1 MTWVFFVIVGCG
13 GKKGGRKRKMF
24 CGEQRP
30 VRVGDKRLG
39 VGEETFFF
47 ARWLRREIKVSGHS
61 YRLIEICPP
70 PVLAGCLR

>member
-1 MTWVFFVIVGCG
+1 MAESLVWFKTDKPCRMTWVFFVIVGCG

-39 VGEETFFF
+39 VGEENFFF
-47 ARWLRREIKVSGHS
+47 FLSLVEKRNKSFW
-61 YRLIEICPP
+61 P
-70 PVLAGCLR
+70 